1 MVRFQGEAWG
11 VLLNVLSATVSD
23 FSSPFI
29 HIHNYVV
36 ENTSPSIAKIQSSAN
51 METCLRNCN
60 LLLMLVF

>member
-11 VLLNVLSATVSD
+11 VLLNILSATISD

-36 ENTSPSIAKIQSSAN
+36 ENISPSIAKIQNSAN
-51 METCLRNCN
+51 METRLCDCN
-60 LLLMLVF
+60 LLLALVF